1 MNTPH
6 RLLLVDDHPIVREG
20 LKAFLGLQRD
30 LSVVGEAA
38 SLDEA
43 KRQAKAEQP
52 DLILL
57 DLQLEDGHALAIL
70 EELRALAPQAKILI
84 LTSFLDEFYVQD
96 ALRLGASGYVLK
108 HAGPGALLDHVRA
121 VLRGEVPLDPQ
132 AVQALDRANENP
144 LQTLTPREREVLAG
158 MAAGHSNKQ
167 IARELGVAEK
177 TVKTHA
183 TSLFA
188 KLGVRDRTQ
197 AALLARNLHL

>member
-1 MNTPH
+1 MTPPH

-57 DLQLEDGHALAIL
+57 DLQLEDGHTLAIL

-108 HAGPGALLDHVRA
+108 HAGPSALLDDIRA

-144 LQTLTPREREVLAG
+144 LPTLTPREREVLAG

-197 AALLARNLHL
+197 AALLARSLHL